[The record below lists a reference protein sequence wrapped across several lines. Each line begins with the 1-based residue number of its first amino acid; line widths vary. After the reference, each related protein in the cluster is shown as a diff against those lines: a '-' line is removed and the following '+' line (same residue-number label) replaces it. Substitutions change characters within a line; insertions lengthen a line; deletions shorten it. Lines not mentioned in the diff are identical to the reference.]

1 MMKYSEYNNLENALR
16 QEAAAVSGESRTWTA
31 SEVSLRLTEIADVLR
46 SIGDKNQGGINAS
59 MGKRSGWK
67 VDI

>member
-1 MMKYSEYNNLENALR
+1 MMKYSEYSDLENALR
-16 QEAAAVSGESRTWTA
+16 QEALSVSGEDRTWTS
-31 SEVSLRLTEIADVLR
+31 SEVSLRLTEIADVIK
-46 SIGDKNQGGINAS
+46 SIGNSGQSGINAS